1 MTLDSFAL
9 RPMAPGDWTRVASI
23 YAAGIATG
31 QATFETTVPSWEA
44 FDQGKLD
51 AHRTVA
57 VDAAGLV
64 VGWCAVSLISARP
77 AYAGVVENSVYVD
90 PAAAGHGVGRALLA
104 HLVASTEA
112 AGIWTIQAGV
122 FPENTA
128 SMRLHERAG
137 FRVVGVRERIAQLKG
152 TWRDVAL
159 LERRSDHP

>member
-1 MTLDSFAL
+1 MTLDGLAL
-9 RPMAPGDWTRVASI
+9 RAMTPGDWGRIADI
-23 YAAGIATG
+23 YTAGIATG
-31 QATFETTVPSWEA
+31 QATFETSLPSWEA
-44 FDQGKLD
+44 FDRGKLD

-64 VGWCAVSLISARP
+64 VGWCAVSSVSARP

-90 PAAAGHGVGRALLA
+90 PAAAGHGVGRSLLT

-112 AGIWTIQAGV
+112 AGIWTIQAGI

-137 FRVVGVRERIAQLKG
+137 FRVVGIRQRIAQLKG

-159 LERRSDHP
+159 LERRSAHP

>member
-1 MTLDSFAL
+1 MTPAGLTL
-9 RPMAPGDWTRVASI
+9 RAMTPSDWGRVADI
-23 YAAGIATG
+23 YTAGIATG

-51 AHRTVA
+51 THRTVA
-57 VDAAGLV
+57 VDASGLV
-64 VGWCAVSLISARP
+64 VGWCAVSPISARP

-90 PAAAGHGVGRALLA
+90 PAAAGHGVGGALLA
-104 HLVASTEA
+104 HLVASTEVT
-112 AGIWTIQAGV
+112 GIWTIQAGI

-128 SMRLHERAG
+128 SMRLHARAG

-159 LERRSDHP
+159 LERRSPHP

>member
-1 MTLDSFAL
+1 MTLDGLTL
-9 RPMAPGDWTRVASI
+9 RPMIPSDWARVASI
-23 YAAGIATG
+23 YAAGIATS

-44 FDQGKLD
+44 FDQSKLA

-64 VGWCAVSLISARP
+64 VGWCAVSLISARS

-90 PAAAGHGVGRALLA
+90 PAAAGHGVGRSLLT

-152 TWRDVAL
+152 AWRDVAL
-159 LERRSDHP
+159 LERRSTHS

>member
-1 MTLDSFAL
+1 MTFDGLAL
-9 RPMAPGDWTRVASI
+9 RPMAPGDWARVADI

-31 QATFETTVPSWEA
+31 QATFETSVPSREA

-57 VDAAGLV
+57 VGADGLV
-64 VGWCAVSLISARP
+64 VGWCAVSPISARP

-90 PAAAGHGVGRALLA
+90 PAAAGHGVGRSLLT
-104 HLVASTEA
+104 HLVASTKA

-159 LERRSDHP
+159 LERRSTHP

>member
-1 MTLDSFAL
+1 MTLDGLAL
-9 RPMAPGDWTRVASI
+9 RAMTPDDWTRVADI
-23 YAAGIATG
+23 YAAGISTG
-31 QATFETTVPSWEA
+31 QATFETSVPSWEA

-51 AHRTVA
+51 AHRAVA
-57 VDAAGLV
+57 VDVGGAV
-64 VGWCAVSLISARP
+64 VGWCAVSPISSRP

-90 PAAAGHGVGRALLA
+90 PAAAGHGVGQALLA

-159 LERRSDHP
+159 LERRSVHS

>member
-1 MTLDSFAL
+1 MTLDGLAL
-9 RPMAPGDWTRVASI
+9 RLMAPGDWTRVASI

-44 FDQGKLD
+44 FDEGKLD

-57 VDAAGLV
+57 VDAADLV
-64 VGWCAVSLISARP
+64 VGWCAVSPISARP

-90 PAAAGHGVGRALLA
+90 PDAAGHGVGRSLLT

-112 AGIWTIQAGV
+112 TGIWTIQAGV
-122 FPENTA
+122 FPGNTA
-128 SMRLHERAG
+128 SMRLHDRAG

-159 LERRSDHP
+159 LERRGTHP

>member
-1 MTLDSFAL
+1 MTLDSLAL
-9 RPMAPGDWTRVASI
+9 RPMTPGDWTRVASI

-44 FDQGKLD
+44 FDQGKLH

-57 VDAAGLV
+57 EHSGGPV
-64 VGWCAVSLISARP
+64 VGWCAVSPVSARS

-159 LERRSDHP
+159 LERRSAHP